1 MLTVP
6 KRVPLE
12 TYLVTET
19 IIVRKEVRARNE
31 EQAREKA
38 YKKLPD
44 YEAAGWELVECI
56 DVDVRQPL
64 F

>member
-1 MLTVP
+1 M
-6 KRVPLE
+6 
-12 TYLVTET
+12 VTET
-19 IIVRKEVRARNE
+19 IVIQKKVEAKNE

-44 YEAAGWELVECI
+44 YEAAGWEIINSI
-56 DVDVRQPL
+56 DVDIRQPL

>member
-1 MLTVP
+1 MFTPL
-6 KRVPLE
+6 KRIPLK

-19 IIVRKEVRARNE
+19 IIVRKEVRAKNE
-31 EQAREKA
+31 EQAREIA

-44 YEAAGWELVECI
+44 YEAAGWDLVECI
-56 DVDVRQPL
+56 DIDVREP